1 MPSDLK
7 TYEGFS
13 LFCQNRPKSLNTK
26 TLKGGGLEEVE
37 ENFRPGFSNLG
48 IDLGMGLKAIMFE
61 FTLAGDD
68 PEVLALFGYG
78 AGTVQNFTAY
88 KASKSRFSND
98 TSVQQTI
105 IHVRGRILKA
115 DEDEMEAG
123 KLTVTKYKVGEIQA
137 YRHIHQGTLL
147 HHYDLRAGGD
157 LLHRGDVIAAL
168 GG

>member
-1 MPSDLK
+1 MPTDLK

-13 LFCQNRPKSLNTK
+13 LFCQNQPKHLNLK
-26 TLKGGGLEEVE
+26 TLKAGGLEEVE

-68 PEVLALFGYG
+68 PETLALFGYG

-98 TSVQQTI
+98 TSAQQTI

-123 KLTVTKYKVGEIQA
+123 KLTGTKYKVGEIQA
-137 YRHIHQGTLL
+137 FKQIHQGTLL
-147 HHYDLRAGGD
+147 QHYDITAGGD
-157 LLHRGDVIAAL
+157 LLHRQDVMAAL
-168 GG
+168 GR